1 MNRRDFVAGSVG
13 ASLVPALGQAP
24 ASAQTPVAPATAAK
38 PQLLEL
44 RRIHLR
50 QGQMVTRY
58 HEYAKTALVPALNRA
73 GVKPVGAFT
82 VSVGPDSPTVYLLL
96 PHSSGDSTLTLT
108 SRLND
113 DAEYQ
118 KVGATFRALP
128 ASDPPYLRRE
138 SSLMTTFAGSPTLDP
153 PTGPNAVPSRVFELR
168 TYKSHNDRAGA
179 KKIEMFEKG
188 EFPIFRRAGLNWVF
202 FAKDVVSSGLPSLT
216 YLLVFANL
224 AAYDKAWAT
233 FRDDPDWVK
242 LRGLPE
248 YQDIVS
254 TIDNVLLRPTDYSQI

>member
-13 ASLVPALGQAP
+13 ASLVPTLGQAT
-24 ASAQTPVAPATAAK
+24 ASGQTPVAPATAGK

-44 RRIHLR
+44 RRVHLR

-58 HEYAKTALVPALNRA
+58 QEYAKNALVPALNRA

-96 PHSSGDSTLTLT
+96 PHSSGDSMLTLT

-118 KVGATFRALP
+118 KAGAAFRALP
-128 ASDPPYLRRE
+128 ANDPPYLRRQ
-138 SSLMTTFAGSPTLDP
+138 SSLMTTFAGAPTLDVP
-153 PTGPNAVPSRVFELR
+153 SGPNAVASRVFELR

-188 EFPIFRRAGLNWVF
+188 EFPIFKRAGLTWVF
-202 FAKDVVSSGLPSLT
+202 FGKDVVSSGLPSLT
-216 YLLVFANL
+216 YMLVFANL
-224 AAYDKAWAT
+224 AAYDKAWAA

-248 YQDIVS
+248 YQDTVS